1 MYRTVL
7 LGVFATVMCLGVTAS
22 LVLAK
27 PVKHGAVEIC
37 SAIDGGEV
45 IVVDGT
51 EVCCSH
57 VVGGTHAGEY
67 YCVQCD
73 PPGSDN
79 CEEFTSGKAP
89 NDRVLTILLT
99 SILAGQ
105 REIRNELDSL
115 PAKIKDFCTSATPS
129 NR

>member
-7 LGVFATVMCLGVTAS
+7 LGVFATVMCLGVPAS

-45 IVVDGT
+45 TVVDGT

-57 VVGGTHAGEY
+57 VVGGTYAGEY

-79 CEEFTSGKAP
+79 CEEFISGKAP
-89 NDRVLTILLT
+89 FGDARDGVRAR
-99 SILAGQ
+99 SRQPSRGCVGSAAG
-105 REIRNELDSL
+105 
-115 PAKIKDFCTSATPS
+115 FG
-129 NR
+129 

>member
-45 IVVDGT
+45 T
-51 EVCCSH
+51 
-57 VVGGTHAGEY
+57 VVGREAVEL
-67 YCVQCD
+67 VAD
-73 PPGSDN
+73 LSLSREDAD
-79 CEEFTSGKAP
+79 EEDGKY
-89 NDRVLTILLT
+89 
-99 SILAGQ
+99 SIVWRLA
-105 REIRNELDSL
+105 
-115 PAKIKDFCTSATPS
+115 
-129 NR
+129 